1 MTRIRTRL
9 LALCCAVLLVAA
21 ACSSGAETTTAELPT
36 LADTTSET
44 TPDDDEATDAA
55 PEAEADDASVDESTE
70 DEEEVDPEIAMA
82 EYEKCME
89 EQGVSIS
96 TAIEGDEGVGF
107 ETFETDGDVGDTEL
121 SSGSFNPED
130 FEAAAEACDPI
141 LEDAFGSFEMTP
153 EQEAEMADQMLE
165 LEKCM
170 SDQGFD
176 IDMGGN
182 SFQIDE
188 SIDFEAFEAAMSECG
203 NGIFEPVGVDE

>member
-1 MTRIRTRL
+1 MTRIRIRF
-9 LALCCAVLLVAA
+9 LALCCAVLMIAA
-21 ACSSGAETTTAELPT
+21 ACSSGADTTTAELPT
-36 LADTTSET
+36 LADTSSESSS
-44 TPDDDEATDAA
+44 DDDGAGDEADA
-55 PEAEADDASVDESTE
+55 EAEDAEGEGEGDDDA
-70 DEEEVDPEIAMA
+70 EVDPEIAMA

-96 TAIEGDEGVGF
+96 TAIEGGDGGVGF
-107 ETFETDGDVGDTEL
+107 ETLETDDDVADTEL
-121 SSGSFNPED
+121 TSGEFDPED

-203 NGIFEPVGVDE
+203 NGIFESVGAGE